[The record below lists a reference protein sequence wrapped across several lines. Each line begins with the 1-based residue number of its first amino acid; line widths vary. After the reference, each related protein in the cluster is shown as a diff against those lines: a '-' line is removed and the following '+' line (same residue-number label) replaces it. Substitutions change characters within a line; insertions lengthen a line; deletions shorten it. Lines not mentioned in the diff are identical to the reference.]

1 MARPMAALAA
11 LILPLADGAVPPA
24 ERQALVDLFHALGGP
39 KWRNGT
45 GAGRW
50 LSGDPCQQK
59 WFGVACNNAST
70 HVTEIYPSSVGSG
83 NSLVGTL
90 PPSIGDFPQLQHLVS
105 PRPAAPP
112 HPTPPVVLA
121 P

>member
-1 MARPMAALAA
+1 MVAMARAMALVALS
-11 LILPLADGAVPPA
+11 LPLSDGAVPPA

-45 GAGRW
+45 GAGHW
-50 LSGDPCQQK
+50 LSGDPCQQNKK

-105 PRPAAPP
+105 PALPP
-112 HPTPPVVLA
+112 HPTPS
-121 P
+121 